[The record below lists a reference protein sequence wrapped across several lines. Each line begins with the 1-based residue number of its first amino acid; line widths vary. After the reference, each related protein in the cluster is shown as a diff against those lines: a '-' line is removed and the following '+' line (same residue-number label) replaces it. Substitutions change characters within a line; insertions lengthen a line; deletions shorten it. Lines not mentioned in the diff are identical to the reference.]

1 MNHSNAARPFFATRF
16 LTCTGIT
23 GMLRVAAVCAGTFGF
38 VASATA
44 DTNSFVL
51 GWGNN
56 DYSQRS
62 PIPATANSDVKAIAG
77 SSYHT
82 VALKNDGSVIA
93 WGQNY
98 YGQCLGTNTSGSRI
112 TSTPTGAPVQILGQ
126 VLTGVSAVAS
136 GAYHTI
142 AVKNDGTVIAWGSN
156 GNGQCLGTDASG
168 NPLTSSQTGQ
178 SVKIMGQVLTGV
190 SAIASGQEHSIALK
204 DSGVIAWGYNQYGQC
219 TVPNSA
225 KSDVS
230 RIAAGYNHTI
240 AVKNDGT
247 VIAWG
252 QNNYGQCLGTD
263 STGSRLT
270 STPLGQQVKLAGQI
284 LTGVAQIVG
293 GNSNCMA
300 LKSDG
305 TVVGW
310 GDNSSGKCMGTDSN
324 GYPISSTPN
333 GQPVKLAGQLL
344 TGVRQI
350 ACGDGYTLVLK
361 NDGTVV
367 GWGSNSYGQC
377 LGTST
382 VNGESPITTTPN
394 GQPAQLLGKVLSGVT
409 QIAAGSIHT
418 IALKPFLDCNSN
430 GFDDFFDIRDYG
442 AADLNKDGVPDIC
455 QGAIDYNTTSP
466 TLGVPTANVA
476 ANYTFTNLVMP
487 DNFAD
492 VPVTIVSRGDFDAAN
507 EYLTVKVDGVTM
519 QRVFETGGINC
530 SVGNNTVTVTIAYA
544 TFANAVA
551 AGQLTISLLPSPAV
565 TASEC
570 GTGFMTAQMKY
581 LGIGATS
588 DCNNNGLL
596 DTRDIGANPSLDC
609 NGNGHLDACEMAA
622 DPLLDCNLNGRL
634 DSCDIASGA
643 SDDDL
648 DTHPDQCQY
657 DKGDFD
663 LDGFV
668 DSKDLG
674 ILLLYW
680 LEIDPPFGDF
690 NHDLIIDSSDL
701 GGLLIN
707 FGPVTWGESATVT
720 EHANKPR
727 DQQMR

>member
-1 MNHSNAARPFFATRF
+1 MNFSNAARPFFATRLF
-16 LTCTGIT
+16 TCPSFTS
-23 GMLRVAAVCAGTFGF
+23 MLQVAAVCAGVFGF
-38 VASATA
+38 VASANA
-44 DTNSFVL
+44 DTNNFVL

-56 DYSQRS
+56 DASQRS
-62 PIPATANSDVKAIAG
+62 PIPAAANSNVKAIACG
-77 SSYHT
+77 NIHT
-82 VALKNDGSVIA
+82 VALKNDGSVLA
-93 WGQNY
+93 WGYNG
-98 YGQCLGTNTSGSRI
+98 YGQCLGTGAGGYPI
-112 TSTPTGAPVQILGQ
+112 TSTPTGASVQILGQ
-126 VLTGVSAVAS
+126 VLTGVSAIA
-136 GAYHTI
+136 GGTYHTI
-142 AVKNDGTVIAWGSN
+142 SLKNNGTVLGWGYN
-156 GNGQCLGTDASG
+156 DYGQCLGTDASG
-168 NPLTSSQTGQ
+168 NPLNSYTTGQ
-178 SVKIMGQVLTGV
+178 PVKIMGQVLTGV
-190 SAIASGQEHSIALK
+190 TAIASGQLTTIALK
-204 DSGVIAWGYNQYGQC
+204 DGGVLAWGYNQYGQC
-219 TVPNSA
+219 NVPNSA

-230 RIAAGYNHTI
+230 RIASGYNHTI

-263 STGSRLT
+263 STGSPLT
-270 STPLGQQVKLAGQI
+270 STPSGQQVKLAGQI

-293 GNSNCMA
+293 GSNNCMA
-300 LKSDG
+300 IKSDG

-310 GDNSSGKCMGTDSN
+310 GYNGYGQCMGTDLY
-324 GYPISSTPN
+324 GYQISSTPN

-350 ACGDGYTLVLK
+350 ACGENYTLVLK

-367 GWGSNSYGQC
+367 GWGSNNYGQC

-382 VNGESPITTTPN
+382 VNGESPITSSPN

-409 QIAAGSIHT
+409 QIAAGAAHT
-418 IALKPFLDCNSN
+418 IALKPFLDCNGN
-430 GFDDFFDIRDYG
+430 GLDDFFDIRDYG
-442 AADLNKDGVPDIC
+442 AADLNNDGVPDIC

-507 EYLTVKVDGVTM
+507 EYLSVKVDGVTM

-530 SVGNNTVTVTIAYA
+530 SVGNNTTTVTIAYA
-544 TFANAVA
+544 TFARAVA
-551 AGQLTISLLPSPAV
+551 VGQLTITLLPSPAV

-570 GTGFMTAQMKY
+570 GTGFMTVQMKY

-622 DPLLDCNLNGRL
+622 DALLDCNLNGRL
-634 DSCDIASGA
+634 DSCDIAAGA
-643 SDDDL
+643 PDDDA

-657 DKGDFD
+657 DKGDLD
-663 LDGFV
+663 LNGAV
-668 DSKDLG
+668 DTGDAS
-674 ILLLYW
+674 IVLLYYG
-680 LEIDPPFGDF
+680 EVNPPFGDF
-690 NHDLIIDSSDL
+690 DGNGIVDTGDVSW
-701 GGLLIN
+701 LLLN
-707 FGPVTWGESATVT
+707 FGPVTW
-720 EHANKPR
+720 P
-727 DQQMR
+727 

>member
-1 MNHSNAARPFFATRF
+1 MNFSNTARPFFGTHF
-16 LTCTGIT
+16 LTCTGFT
-23 GMLRVAAVCAGTFGF
+23 GMLHVAAVCAGAFGF
-38 VASATA
+38 VVSATA

-51 GWGNN
+51 SWGYNG
-56 DYSQRS
+56 SGQCS
-62 PIPATANSDVKAIAG
+62 PIPAAANSDIKAITCG
-77 SSYHT
+77 NIHT
-82 VALKNDGSVIA
+82 IALKNDGSVLA
-93 WGQNY
+93 WGYNG
-98 YGQCLGTNTSGSRI
+98 YGQCLGTNSYGNPI
-112 TSTPTGAPVQILGQ
+112 TSTATGAPVQIMGQ
-126 VLTGVSAVAS
+126 VLTGVSAIAGS
-136 GAYHTI
+136 DYSTI
-142 AVKNDGTVIAWGSN
+142 ALKDGSVLAWGN
-156 GNGQCLGTDASG
+156 NNYGQCLGTNASG
-168 NPLTSSQTGQ
+168 SPITSTTGVPVQ
-178 SVKIMGQVLTGV
+178 IMGQVLTGV
-190 SAIASGQEHSIALK
+190 SAIASGQKHTIAQK
-204 DSGVIAWGYNQYGQC
+204 DGGVIAWGYNQYGQC

-230 RIAAGYNHTI
+230 RIAAGYYHTI

-252 QNNYGQCLGTD
+252 DNGSGQCLGTD

-293 GNSNCMA
+293 GNGNCIA

-305 TVVGW
+305 TVLGW
-310 GDNSSGKCMGTDSN
+310 GNNSYGKCMGTDLYGN
-324 GYPISSTPN
+324 QINSTPN
-333 GQPVKLAGQLL
+333 GQPVQLAGQLL

-350 ACGDGYTLVLK
+350 ACGENYTLVLK

-367 GWGSNSYGQC
+367 GWGENSNGQC

-409 QIAAGSIHT
+409 QIAAGSGHT

-570 GTGFMTAQMKY
+570 GTGFMTVQMKY

-634 DSCDIASGA
+634 DSCDITSGA
-643 SDDDL
+643 PDDDA

-668 DSKDLG
+668 DSNDLG

-690 NHDLIIDSSDL
+690 NHDRTIDSSDL
-701 GGLLIN
+701 GGLLSR
-707 FGPVTWGESATVT
+707 FGPVTWGASAPVT
-720 EHANKPR
+720 EHTNKPR
-727 DQQMR
+727 DQKMR

>member
-1 MNHSNAARPFFATRF
+1 MNHFNAARPFFATRF

-38 VASATA
+38 VAGAQAAT
-44 DTNSFVL
+44 NNFVL
-51 GWGNN
+51 GWGYNEFGQ
-56 DYSQRS
+56 SS
-62 PIPATANSDVKAIAG
+62 PIPAAANSDVKAIAG
-77 SSYHT
+77 GNYHT
-82 VALKNDGSVIA
+82 SAVKNDSSVIA
-93 WGQNY
+93 WGRNY
-98 YGQCLGTNTSGSRI
+98 EGQCLGTSANGYPI
-112 TSTPTGAPVQILGQ
+112 NSTPTGAPVQILGQ
-126 VLTGVSAVAS
+126 VLTGVSAIAS
-136 GAYHTI
+136 GRYHTI
-142 AVKNDGTVIAWGSN
+142 AVKNDGTVLGWGYN
-156 GNGQCLGTDASG
+156 DYGQCLGTDAGG
-168 NPLTSSQTGQ
+168 NTLASYETGQ

-190 SAIASGQEHSIALK
+190 SAIASGQTHSIALK
-204 DSGVIAWGYNQYGQC
+204 NSGVIAWGYNYNGQC

-293 GNSNCMA
+293 GNGNCIA

-305 TVVGW
+305 TVLGW
-310 GDNSSGKCMGTDSN
+310 GDNSYGKCMGTDLYGN
-324 GYPISSTPN
+324 RIGSTPN

-350 ACGDGYTLVLK
+350 ACGESYTLVLK

-367 GWGSNSYGQC
+367 GWGENSYGQC

-519 QRVFETGGINC
+519 QRVFETGGIHC

-570 GTGFMTAQMKY
+570 GTGFMTVQMKY

-643 SDDDL
+643 PDDDA

-668 DSKDLG
+668 DSNDLG

-690 NHDLIIDSSDL
+690 NHDRTIDSSDL
-701 GGLLIN
+701 GGLLSK
-707 FGPVTWGESATVT
+707 FGPVTWGAPVPVT
-720 EHANKPR
+720 EHTNKPR
-727 DQQMR
+727 DQKMR

>member
-1 MNHSNAARPFFATRF
+1 MNFSNAARPIFATRF
-16 LTCTGIT
+16 LTCTSFT
-23 GMLRVAAVCAGTFGF
+23 SMLQVAAVCTGVFGF
-38 VASATA
+38 VAGANA
-44 DTNSFVL
+44 DTNNFVL

-56 DYSQRS
+56 GNGQKS
-62 PIPATANSDVKAIAG
+62 PIPAAANSNVKAIACG
-77 SSYHT
+77 NIHT

-93 WGQNY
+93 WGYND
-98 YGQCLGTNTSGSRI
+98 YGQCLGTSANGYRI

-126 VLTGVSAVAS
+126 VLTGVTAIAS
-136 GAYHTI
+136 GSYNTMSL
-142 AVKNDGTVIAWGSN
+142 NNSGTVLGWGN
-156 GNGQCLGTDASG
+156 NDYGQCLGTDAGG
-168 NPLTSSQTGQ
+168 NPINTYETGQ
-178 SVKIMGQVLTGV
+178 PVKIMGQVLTGV
-190 SAIASGQEHSIALK
+190 TAIASGQQTTIALK
-204 DSGVIAWGYNQYGQC
+204 DGGVIAWGRNSEGQC

-225 KSDVS
+225 RSEVS
-230 RIAAGYNHTI
+230 RIASGYNHTI

-263 STGSRLT
+263 STGSPLT
-270 STPLGQQVKLAGQI
+270 STPSGQQVKLAGQI

-293 GNSNCMA
+293 GNGNCMA
-300 LKSDG
+300 IKSDG

-310 GDNSSGKCMGTDSN
+310 GSNSSGKCMGTDSN
-324 GYPISSTPN
+324 GSPIYSTPN

-350 ACGDGYTLVLK
+350 SCGNNYTLVLK

-367 GWGSNSYGQC
+367 GWGSNGSGQC

-409 QIAAGSIHT
+409 QIAAGSDHT
-418 IALKPFLDCNSN
+418 IALKPFLDCNGN
-430 GFDDFFDIRDYG
+430 GLDDFFDIRDYG
-442 AADLNKDGVPDIC
+442 AADLNNDGVPDIC

-507 EYLTVKVDGVTM
+507 EYLSVKVDGVTM

-530 SVGNNTVTVTIAYA
+530 SVGNNTTTVTIAYA
-544 TFANAVA
+544 TFARAVA
-551 AGQLTISLLPSPAV
+551 VGQLTITLLPSPAV

-570 GTGFMTAQMKY
+570 GTGFMTVQMKY

-622 DPLLDCNLNGRL
+622 DALLDCNLNGRL
-634 DSCDIASGA
+634 DSCDIAAGA
-643 SDDDL
+643 PDDDA

-657 DKGDFD
+657 DKGDLD
-663 LDGFV
+663 LNGSV
-668 DSKDLG
+668 DTGDVS
-674 ILLLYW
+674 IVLLYYG
-680 LEIDPPFGDF
+680 EVNPPFGDF
-690 NHDLIIDSSDL
+690 DGNGIVDTGDVSW
-701 GGLLIN
+701 LLLN
-707 FGPVTWGESATVT
+707 FGPVTW
-720 EHANKPR
+720 P
-727 DQQMR
+727 